1 MQPRLLEDLLIGGA
15 DRHPDRP
22 LLRSKNQWYTY
33 GEVADLTARFAAF
46 LVEKGLETGD
56 RVVVILENSQHYV
69 AAYYGALRAGG
80 VGVAINHATMADEI
94 LTVLSDC
101 RPRVIVAQRSVLK
114 HVAGALE
121 DAPDS
126 VKLLVTVG
134 GVMPPAHTAG
144 IEAVKID
151 DVLSRAAETVPEDS
165 RSPED
170 LCSIIYT
177 SGTTGKPKGV
187 MLSHRNVLS
196 NAASIV
202 EYLELTERDR
212 VMCVLP
218 FFFSYGNS
226 LLTTHMYV
234 GGSLVLH
241 NGFVF
246 PNVILDEMVAES
258 CTGFSGV
265 PSTYALLMHRSKFQQ
280 MEFPALRYATI
291 AGGGLPAPAQA
302 ELKAVIPQ
310 ATLFNMYGQT
320 EGAARLSYLEP
331 DKFEEK
337 LGSIGRGIPG
347 VELRVVDSEGKKTE
361 PGETGEIIARGPNI
375 MEGYWNSPEETA
387 TVLRDG
393 WLWTGDLA
401 KVDEDG
407 YIFIVSRKKDIIKS
421 GAFRIGPNHIESVLV
436 EHPAIAEVA
445 VVGAPDKLLG
455 EAIVAYVLL
464 KPDTN
469 VSERDL
475 LEHCHARLAGYKIP
489 KRFVFAETL
498 PKTTSGKIQKHVL
511 RAREEAAARERGEV
525 S

>member
-1 MQPRLLEDLLIGGA
+1 MEPRLLEDLLTRGA
-15 DRHPDRP
+15 ERHPDRP
-22 LLRSKNQWYTY
+22 LLWSKNQWFTY
-33 GEVADLTARFAAF
+33 GEVGDLTARFAAF
-46 LVEKGLETGD
+46 LAEKGLETGD
-56 RVVVILENSQHYV
+56 RVVFILENSQQYV
-69 AAYYGALRAGG
+69 AAYYGTLRAGG
-80 VGVAINHATMADEI
+80 VCVAINHNTMADEI
-94 LTVLSDC
+94 LTVLKDC

-114 HVAGALE
+114 HVAGALAE
-121 DAPDS
+121 APDS
-126 VKLLVTVG
+126 LQLLVTVG

-144 IEAVKID
+144 IESIKID
-151 DVLSRAAETVPEDS
+151 EPLSQTPKIVPEDT
-165 RSPED
+165 RSPDD
-170 LCSIIYT
+170 LCAIIYT

-187 MLSHRNVLS
+187 MLSHRNILS

-202 EYLELTERDR
+202 EYLGLTENDR

-226 LLTTHMYV
+226 LLTTHLFV

-246 PNVILDEMVAES
+246 PNVILDEMVQEE

-265 PSTYALLMHRSKFQQ
+265 PSTYALLMHRSKFKQ

-302 ELKAVIPQ
+302 ELKGVIPR
-310 ATLFNMYGQT
+310 AIVFNMYGQT

-331 DKFEEK
+331 DKFDEK

-347 VELRVVDSEGKKTE
+347 VELRVVDTEGNDIK
-361 PGETGEIIARGPNI
+361 PGVTGEIIAKGPNI
-375 MEGYWNSPEETA
+375 MEGYWESPGETA
-387 TVLRDG
+387 SVLREG

-401 KVDEDG
+401 TVDDDG

-421 GAFRIGPNHIESVLV
+421 GAFRIGPNHIESVLA

-445 VVGAPDKLLG
+445 VVGAPDKLMG
-455 EAIVAYVLL
+455 EAIVAYILL
-464 KPDTN
+464 KPETN

-475 LEHCHARLAGYKIP
+475 LEHCHARLPGYKIP
-489 KRFVFAETL
+489 KRYEFAESL
-498 PKTTSGKIQKHVL
+498 PKTTSGKIQKHIL
-511 RAREEAAARERGEV
+511 RDREEAAARERGEIP
-525 S
+525 